1 MVMIPP
7 FLNTP
12 FFMSK
17 INVFQRSNNK
27 SCSNSRWNLRL
38 GFIKFK
44 MNLKIQT
51 QNSLICHS
59 TQVTVE
65 ACVHLVLCFM
75 TTIGIFG
82 VEEINEQEK

>member
-1 MVMIPP
+1 
-7 FLNTP
+7 
-12 FFMSK
+12 
-17 INVFQRSNNK
+17 
-27 SCSNSRWNLRL
+27 
-38 GFIKFK
+38 

-65 ACVHLVLCFM
+65 ACVHIVLCFM
-75 TTIGIFG
+75 TTIGILG

>member
-1 MVMIPP
+1 
-7 FLNTP
+7 
-12 FFMSK
+12 
-17 INVFQRSNNK
+17 
-27 SCSNSRWNLRL
+27 
-38 GFIKFK
+38 

-75 TTIGIFG
+75 TTIGTLGVRKSMSRKNEYSITFG
-82 VEEINEQEK
+82 YELK

>member
-1 MVMIPP
+1 M
-7 FLNTP
+7 
-12 FFMSK
+12 FFK
-17 INVFQRSNNK
+17 DQI
-27 SCSNSRWNLRL
+27 
-38 GFIKFK
+38 IKVAVTVDGISDKGSYFK

-65 ACVHLVLCFM
+65 ACVHIVLCFM
-75 TTIGIFG
+75 TTIGILG